1 MNWLKS
7 TEERS
12 NPLENPRNPLAQAF
26 FIDGQRTIT
35 GRSMSDTHALSLPAI
50 YSAVSHIAGDMAT
63 VPLAVHRRRDDGGRE
78 KVDHPLN
85 QLLGLEPQPMVSAA
99 TWREAIQG
107 HVLLRGN
114 GYAEMVVDSRGQ
126 VRELRL
132 LSPNDVFHIKGSE
145 FYRIEPDRRT
155 VHMSRMLHLAGP
167 GGDGISGWSVL
178 QLAKNNW
185 ALASALEEANTRFIT
200 NAARP
205 SGVITSPNPITS
217 ETAKRLKS
225 MWAANNS
232 GLDSVGKTP
241 VLDNGMEWQQ
251 VGVSAEDAQFLQ
263 SRQFS
268 ITDISRWFNIPPHM
282 IGDLERATFSNIEE
296 QAIQYVRNTL
306 RPWAVRHEQQM
317 DTKLLT
323 PAERSEGLFIS
334 YNLDGLLRGDISSRT
349 DAYQSMFRM
358 GGLTPNEMRALE
370 NRNPVEGGDVAYI
383 SADMIPLDRAQE
395 LLLTDSEPEP
405 IQENTERRK
414 EVRGPQDR
422 MMLRKSFRSLLLD
435 AAGRMVRGEMR
446 NIRRLIR
453 NAEGDIDELIARYYF
468 DDHPEFATRTMGPAF
483 RAYARSV
490 ALAAAQEV
498 ETETGIDAEAFAD
511 AYTEGFVA
519 RYSARSRRDLQGR
532 DVVGVEERLNE
543 WGDGTAT
550 AAPRMDQVAD
560 QEVVKVGDAV
570 ARQLFVAAG
579 ISTLIWRTNG
589 DTCPYC
595 RRLDGKVVGS
605 NQSFILAGEQF
616 QGDGESQ
623 PLIPKNNIRHAP
635 AHKGC
640 DCTIVPG
647 GSLFLKSSPEHAD
660 GYAIRAIAESISKIG
675 DISTPVTVNI
685 TNEPKT
691 NKRMRFVRNDD
702 GSVESVEVDD

>member
-1 MNWLKS
+1 MTTWLKS
-7 TEERS
+7 PEERS

-63 VPLAVHRRRDDGGRE
+63 VPLSVYRRRADGGRE
-78 KVDHPLN
+78 KADHRLN
-85 QLLGLEPQPMVSAA
+85 DILGLQPQPMVSAA

-114 GYAEMVVDSRGQ
+114 GYAEIIMDSGGR
-126 VRELRL
+126 VLELRL
-132 LSPNDVFHIKGSE
+132 LSPSDVFHIKGSE
-145 FYRIEPDRRT
+145 FYK
-155 VHMSRMLHLAGP
+155 VHSQQRLIHMASMLHLAGP

-185 ALASALEEANTRFIT
+185 ALASAL
-200 NAARP
+200 
-205 SGVITSPNPITS
+205 
-217 ETAKRLKS
+217 
-225 MWAANNS
+225 
-232 GLDSVGKTP
+232 TP

-251 VGVSAEDAQFLQ
+251 VGVSAEDAQFLE

-323 PAERSEGLFIS
+323 ANERADGLFVS

-370 NRNPVEGGDVAYI
+370 NRNPVEGGDVAYV
-383 SADMIPLDRAQE
+383 SADMVPLDKLEE
-395 LLLTDSEPEP
+395 LLAPPAAPEP
-405 IQENTERRK
+405 DPEPVQENSERRR
-414 EVRGPQDR
+414 EVRGHQDR
-422 MMLRKSFRSLLLD
+422 MTLRKSFHGLLLD
-435 AAGRMVRGEMR
+435 AAGRMVRGEVR
-446 NIRRLIR
+446 NIRRLMR
-453 NAEGDIDELIARYYF
+453 NAEGDMDDLIARYYF
-468 DDHPEFATRTMGPAF
+468 DEHPEFATRTMGPAF

-490 ALAAAQEV
+490 ALAAAQEI
-498 ETETGIDAEAFAD
+498 ETDTEIDAEAFAD

-519 RYSARSRRDLQGR
+519 RYSARSRRDLDGR
-532 DVVGVEERLNE
+532 DAPEIEQRLQE
-543 WGDGTAT
+543 WGEGTAT
-550 AAPRMDQVAD
+550 AAPRMEQVAD
-560 QEVVKVGDAV
+560 QEAVKVGDAV
-570 ARQLFVAAG
+570 ARQLFIAAG
-579 ISTLIWRTNG
+579 VSTLVWRTIG
-589 DTCPYC
+589 DNCPYC
-595 RRLDGKVVGS
+595 TRLNGKVVGS

-616 QGDGESQ
+616 QGEGTDT
-623 PLIPKNNIRHAP
+623 PLVTKNNVRHAP

-640 DCTIVPG
+640 NCTIVPG
-647 GSLFLKSSPEHAD
+647 GVGFLSERP
-660 GYAIRAIAESISKIG
+660 AEEVRQ
-675 DISTPVTVNI
+675 PVTVNVQAP
-685 TNEPKT
+685 TPT
-691 NKRMRFVRNDD
+691 PPPAKRTINLVRDENGKVVSLEMD
-702 GSVESVEVDD
+702 EE

>member
-1 MNWLKS
+1 MTTWLKS
-7 TEERS
+7 PEERS

-63 VPLAVHRRRDDGGRE
+63 VPLSVYRRRADGGRE
-78 KVDHPLN
+78 KADHRLN
-85 QLLGLEPQPMVSAA
+85 EILGLQPQPMVSAA

-114 GYAEMVVDSRGQ
+114 GYAEIIMDSGGR
-126 VRELRL
+126 VLELRL
-132 LSPNDVFHIKGSE
+132 LSPSDVFHIKGSE
-145 FYRIEPDRRT
+145 FYK
-155 VHMSRMLHLAGP
+155 VHSQQRLIHMASMLHLAGP

-185 ALASALEEANTRFIT
+185 ALASALEEANTRFIA

-205 SGVITSPNPITS
+205 SGVITSPNPITA

-251 VGVSAEDAQFLQ
+251 VGVSAEDAQFLE

-323 PAERSEGLFIS
+323 AKERADGLFVS

-370 NRNPVEGGDVAYI
+370 NRNPVEGGDVAYV
-383 SADMIPLDRAQE
+383 SADMVPLDKIEE
-395 LLLTDSEPEP
+395 LLAPPAAPEP
-405 IQENTERRK
+405 DPEPVQENSERRR
-414 EVRGPQDR
+414 EVRGHQDR
-422 MMLRKSFRSLLLD
+422 MTLRKSFHGLLLD
-435 AAGRMVRGEMR
+435 AAGRMVRGEVR
-446 NIRRLIR
+446 NIRRLMR
-453 NAEGDIDELIARYYF
+453 NAEGDMDDLIARYYF
-468 DDHPEFATRTMGPAF
+468 DEHPEFATRTMGPAF

-490 ALAAAQEV
+490 ALAAAQEI
-498 ETETGIDAEAFAD
+498 ETDTEIDAEAFAD

-519 RYSARSRRDLQGR
+519 RYSARSRRDLDGR
-532 DVVGVEERLNE
+532 DAPEIEQRLQE
-543 WGDGTAT
+543 WGEGTAT
-550 AAPRMDQVAD
+550 AAPRMEQVAD
-560 QEVVKVGDAV
+560 QEAVKVGDAV
-570 ARQLFVAAG
+570 ARQLFIAAG
-579 ISTLIWRTNG
+579 VSTLVWRTIG
-589 DTCPYC
+589 DNCPYC
-595 RRLDGKVVGS
+595 ARLNGKVVGS

-616 QGDGESQ
+616 QGEGTDT
-623 PLIPKNNIRHAP
+623 PLVTKNNVRHAP

-640 DCTIVPG
+640 NCTIVPG
-647 GSLFLKSSPEHAD
+647 GVGFLSERP
-660 GYAIRAIAESISKIG
+660 AEEVRQ
-675 DISTPVTVNI
+675 PVTVNVQAPTPTPPPAKRTI
-685 TNEPKT
+685 NLVRDENGKVVSLEMNE
-691 NKRMRFVRNDD
+691 
-702 GSVESVEVDD
+702 E